1 MAFSDSAAGT
11 AAGTPDGCPND
22 GYAKD
27 GTSGIVPPRVNTP
40 SDSSRCVSWTK
51 LSFMK
56 SKMRARFSF
65 RMEPSLAYKD
75 CGWTVCVCVCFST
88 VGLLC
93 FWAAVLCLC
102 ASVPC
107 NLFFFLSRPVH
118 CEATQES
125 WSPCQYYYNPLW
137 IEAYARSWLLRP
149 WQIYNK
155 FLLRPSNISTFW
167 RHLHSALSTPHNTPH
182 NTPHSTKYS
191 SYLLETSF
199 TVLWLPP

>member
-1 MAFSDSAAGT
+1 
-11 AAGTPDGCPND
+11 
-22 GYAKD
+22 
-27 GTSGIVPPRVNTP
+27 
-40 SDSSRCVSWTK
+40 
-51 LSFMK
+51 MK

-93 FWAAVLCLC
+93 FWAAVLFLG

-118 CEATQES
+118 CEATEES
-125 WSPCQYYYNPLW
+125 WSSCQYYYNPFEAYARSWLLSFW
-137 IEAYARSWLLRP
+137 AYARSWLLRP

-155 FLLRPSNISTFW
+155 FLLRHSNISNSR
-167 RHLHSALSTPHNTPH
+167 RHLHSSLSTPHTTPH

-191 SYLLETSF
+191 SYILETSLLSSDYPRNMKIRF
-199 TVLWLPP
+199 RYRHAEIFHVAIL